1 MAKYAMFAAHGHGHV
16 NPTLAIAQEL
26 VARGEQVI
34 YYLPETFRPAVEATG
49 ASFRLYEGEAF
60 KHLRSGQPAF
70 TPGKK
75 VDTSLMVG
83 RMMET
88 MVQESVSML
97 PQLLEEMRIEQVDS
111 ILYDR
116 IFLPARL
123 LSHILH
129 LPAVLLNPSYAVN
142 DHVHVEQIMPRDHLQ
157 SLAQLFVPLNEDLA
171 RLCVTYHLPRYDLRM
186 LTQAADLNIVF
197 LPRAFQPAG
206 ETFDERFVFV
216 GPSLQAQRHYS
227 GDFPLDRLDKHPQLY
242 ISLGTAFNN
251 QAEFYNLCFDAFGQ
265 TEWQVV
271 LAFGQ
276 QIDPAELKEPPANF
290 IAVPHVPQLEVLAR
304 ADVFV
309 SHGGMNS
316 TMESLTFGVPLVV
329 VPQMP
334 EQEMT
339 ARRVQELGLGLALE
353 KETLTAEK
361 LRAAVEQIAHDPS
374 FRARVQEMQ
383 HEIRQAGGFQRAV
396 DAIIRY
402 THGAQQAKV
411 RKEAS

>member
-123 LSHILH
+123 LS
-129 LPAVLLNPSYAVN
+129 
-142 DHVHVEQIMPRDHLQ
+142 
-157 SLAQLFVPLNEDLA
+157 
-171 RLCVTYHLPRYDLRM
+171 DLRM

-329 VPQMP
+329 VPQMS

-374 FRARVQEMQ
+374 FRVRVQEMQ
-383 HEIRQAGGFQRAV
+383 NETRQAGGFQRAV

>member
-1 MAKYAMFAAHGHGHV
+1 MAKYAMFAHPGHGHV

-34 YYLPETFRPAVEATG
+34 YFLPETYRQAVEATG
-49 ASFRLYEGEAF
+49 ATFRLYEGETL
-60 KHLRSGQPAF
+60 KRRRSGPPVL

-75 VDTSLMVG
+75 ADMNLVVG

-97 PQLLEEMRIEQVDS
+97 PHLLEEMRAEQVDC

-129 LPAVLLNPSYAVN
+129 LPAVLLNPSYAINAYAQAGHFV
-142 DHVHVEQIMPRDHLQ
+142 PRDNLRA
-157 SLAQLFVPLNEDLA
+157 LAELFAPLNEELA
-171 RLCVTYHLPRYDLRM
+171 RLCETYGLPRYDLRM
-186 LTQAADLNIVF
+186 LTQPADLNIIF

-206 ETFDERFVFV
+206 ESFDERFVFV
-216 GPSLQAQRHYS
+216 GSSLQTQRHYH

-251 QAEFYNLCFDAFGQ
+251 EMEFYYLCFDAFGQ
-265 TEWQVV
+265 SEWQVV

-276 QIDPAELKEPPANF
+276 HIDPAQLKEPPANF
-290 IAVPHVPQLEVLAR
+290 IAAPHVPQLEVLAR

-329 VPQMP
+329 VPQMV

-339 ARRVQELGLGLALE
+339 ARRVQELGLGLALD
-353 KETLTAEK
+353 KERLSAK
-361 LRAAVEQIAHDPS
+361 QLRAAVEQVAHDPS
-374 FRARVQEMQ
+374 FRARVQEIQ
-383 HEIRQAGGFQRAV
+383 REIRQAGGFQRAV

-402 THGAQQAKV
+402 THGVQQAKG
-411 RKEAS
+411 